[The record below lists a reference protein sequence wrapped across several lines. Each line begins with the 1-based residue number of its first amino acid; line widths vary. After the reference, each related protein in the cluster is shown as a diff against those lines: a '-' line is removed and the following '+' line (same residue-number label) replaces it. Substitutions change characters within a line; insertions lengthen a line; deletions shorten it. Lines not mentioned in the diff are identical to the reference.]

1 MADKR
6 YAELTPDDRA
16 AMSYDEKLD
25 AIQLSREAT
34 LAAQA
39 EERAKSNPMFDFKNR
54 PEAITVNPGEVGDD
68 YLYFYSWVGGVN
80 TGEWKLFRALKT
92 EENLGKYGGRNI
104 AGPTQATATSAVGAN
119 SLKVQ
124 PQPIKDKEGNITG
137 WGVPDANGTIVKSTA
152 VPAKFKTPDQIA
164 AYNNAKATAE
174 LLVETKGGVLS
185 DWFDAESGMVLK
197 PTKLTVTP
205 AVTSTATTNS
215 NFSVRIASSG
225 DTTNTSN
232 TTPGGMTGTEYNT
245 RMGVYAS
252 MAERFNRYGLTALG
266 NKIKDLAIKGANEA
280 TITLELQDTPE
291 YQERFSAN
299 AARIKKGLTAL
310 TPSEYVNT
318 EDAYRQVLRSY
329 GLKQFDNDAYIQQ
342 FISNDMSPTE
352 FSNRV
357 VTAVQRVQNS
367 DPAILKQLTQYYG
380 IGKNDLVAYVLD
392 PEQQFQEI
400 ERRVAAAEIG
410 VAAGR
415 QGLEAGQDVARQ
427 LAAQGVSKQEAEQG
441 YARIAERLPAAEKL
455 SDIYGGTMDAYRQSE
470 AEQDVFNSLAS
481 AQRKREA
488 LRQREIAA
496 FSGSSGVNKTSLTSE
511 TRGQF

>member
-6 YAELTPDDRA
+6 YAELTPAERA
-16 AMSYDEKLD
+16 EMDYDEKLD

-54 PEAITVNPGEVGDD
+54 PEAPTIQPGERGED
-68 YLYFYSWVGGVN
+68 YLYYYSWVGGVN
-80 TGEWKLFRALKT
+80 TGEWTLYRALKN
-92 EENLGKYGGRNI
+92 EENLAKYGGRGI
-104 AGPTQATATSAVGAN
+104 GGPTQATATSTSGAN
-119 SLKVQ
+119 ALKVQ
-124 PQPIKDKEGNITG
+124 PQPIKDKDGNVTG
-137 WGVPDANGTIVKSTA
+137 WGIPSADGTIVKSNA
-152 VPAKFKTPDQIA
+152 VPTKFKTPEQIA

-185 DWFDAESGMVLK
+185 DWFDSETGMVLK
-197 PTKLTVTP
+197 PTKLTTTPVVGTGNKSLTSNTGVTLGAP
-205 AVTSTATTNS
+205 N
-215 NFSVRIASSG
+215 N
-225 DTTNTSN
+225 TNT
-232 TTPGGMTGTEYNT
+232 TTPGGMTGSEYNQ
-245 RMGVYAS
+245 RLGVYAS

-266 NKIKDLAIKGANEA
+266 NKIKDLAIKGASEA

-380 IGKNDLVAYVLD
+380 VGKNDLVAYVLD

-441 YARIAERLPAAEKL
+441 YATIASRLPAAEKL

-488 LRQREIAA
+488 LRQREIGA

>member
-16 AMSYDEKLD
+16 AMNYDEKLD

-39 EERAKSNPMFDFKNR
+39 DERAKSNPMFDFRNR
-54 PEAITVNPGEVGDD
+54 PEAPTSQPGERGSD
-68 YLYFYSWVGGVN
+68 YIYYYSWVGGVN
-80 TGEWKLFRALKT
+80 TGEWKLYRAPKT
-92 EENLGKYGGRNI
+92 EENMQKYGGRNI
-104 AGPTQATATSAVGAN
+104 GGPTQATATSVSGAN
-119 SLKVQ
+119 ALKVQ
-124 PQPIKDKEGNITG
+124 PQPMKDKDGNIVGYGT
-137 WGVPDANGTIVKSTA
+137 PDANGTIVKSTT

-205 AVTSTATTNS
+205 AVTSKVTTNS
-215 NFSVRIASSG
+215 NMSVTIASSG
-225 DTTNTSN
+225 DATNTSN
-232 TTPGGMTGTEYNT
+232 TTPGGMTGAEYNG
-245 RMGVYAS
+245 RMSVYAS

-266 NKIKDLAIKGANEA
+266 NKIKDLAIKGASEA

-299 AARIKKGLTAL
+299 AVRIKKGLTAL
-310 TPSEYVNT
+310 TPSDYVNT
-318 EDAYRQVLRSY
+318 EDSYRQVLRAY
-329 GLKQFDNDAYIQQ
+329 GLKQFDNDAYIKQ
-342 FISNDMSPTE
+342 FIANDMSSTE
-352 FSNRV
+352 FSNRI
-357 VTAVQRVQNS
+357 VTAVQRVKNA
-367 DPAILKQLTQYYG
+367 DPAIINQLKQYYG
-380 IGKNDLVAYVLD
+380 ITATDMVGYVLD
-392 PEQQFQEI
+392 PEQEFPRI
-400 ERRVAAAEIG
+400 ERQIAAAEIG
-410 VAAGR
+410 VAAAR
-415 QGLEAGQDVARQ
+415 QGIAAGKGVAEQ
-427 LAAQGVSKQEAEQG
+427 LAAQGVTQAAAQEG
-441 YARIAERLPAAEKL
+441 YATVANRLPAAEKL
-455 SDIYGGTMDAYRQSE
+455 SDIYGGTMDVYRQSE

-488 LRQREIAA
+488 LRQREIGA
-496 FSGSSGVNKTSLTSE
+496 FSGSSGVGKSSLASE

>member
-1 MADKR
+1 MA
-6 YAELTPDDRA
+6 
-16 AMSYDEKLD
+16 
-25 AIQLSREAT
+25 
-34 LAAQA
+34 
-39 EERAKSNPMFDFKNR
+39 
-54 PEAITVNPGEVGDD
+54 EVKD
-68 YLYFYSWVGGVN
+68 YLGLLVQEDKDFMES
-80 TGEWKLFRALKT
+80 
-92 EENLGKYGGRNI
+92 GGRPNTWLKETPAQYLESVKQRLI
-104 AGPTQATATSAVGAN
+104 AMGATPGTGAYENALISYVNRSSLTSANRASQEEQGFAFSANELASEYLSGADN
-119 SLKVQ
+119 NTLSELGLSSASSLYSAR
-124 PQPIKDKEGNITG
+124 GLY
-137 WGVPDANGTIVKSTA
+137 S
-152 VPAKFKTPDQIA
+152 
-164 AYNNAKATAE
+164 
-174 LLVETKGGVLS
+174 
-185 DWFDAESGMVLK
+185 
-197 PTKLTVTP
+197 PTK
-205 AVTSTATTNS
+205 ASTSGSTSDS
-215 NFSVRIASSG
+215 NQM
-225 DTTNTSN
+225 TS
-232 TTPGGMTGTEYNT
+232 TEYNS
-245 RMGVYAS
+245 RMSVYAS

-291 YQERFSAN
+291 YQQRFSAN

-318 EDAYRQVLRSY
+318 EDAYRQVLRAY

-380 IGKNDLVAYVLD
+380 VGKNDLVAYVLD

-427 LAAQGVSKQEAEQG
+427 LAAQGVTKQEAEQG
-441 YARIAERLPAAEKL
+441 YATIASRLPTAEKL